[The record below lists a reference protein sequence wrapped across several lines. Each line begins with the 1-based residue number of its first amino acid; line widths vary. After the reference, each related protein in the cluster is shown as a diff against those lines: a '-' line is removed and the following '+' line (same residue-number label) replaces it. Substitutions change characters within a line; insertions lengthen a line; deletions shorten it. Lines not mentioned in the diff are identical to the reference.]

1 MKALILAC
9 IAGVFV
15 LGAESVRSIRLEPG
29 SEVVRKT
36 GPSQWT
42 RQPVPQPADPVASA
56 NAPRAILDKYCVAC
70 HNQQRKVANLML
82 DQMDLAQVSGEAAE
96 GWEKVVRKLRA
107 GEMPPRGA
115 APLEPAIRAALIA
128 SLEASIDRA
137 AESQPNPGRVA
148 VHRLNRTEYT
158 NAIRDLLALNID
170 GRTLLAPDDVDQQGF
185 DNIAGV
191 LSVSPVHMERYM
203 AAARTISRL
212 AVGDP
217 TFVPVFDTY
226 QLIRA
231 WDQEE
236 RMSDDL
242 PFGTRGGLAA
252 RHTFPLNGEY
262 VVKVRLQRQLYDY
275 LIGMGFPHDLEV
287 RVDGKRVGLL
297 TVGGAAKGQPA
308 PATFNGN
315 IISDTEWEAYMH
327 DADAKLEVRFTAEA
341 GTRVVGVSFL
351 DGHLEQEGVV
361 LPLQADYDAML
372 NEHYDGN
379 PRIESVAIGGPF
391 KPSGP
396 GETPSR
402 RRIFVCHPARTADEP
417 ACARRILSTLA
428 RRAYR
433 RPVSDADLE
442 TLLQFFDS
450 GRQQGTFEAGIQN
463 ALQRLLADPDFIFR
477 IERDP
482 AGKPQSAYRL
492 SDLELAS
499 RLSFFLWSSIP
510 DDELLD
516 VAAQG
521 RLKSPAVLEQQ
532 VRRMLK
538 DRRAKAL
545 VDNFASQWLH
555 LREISGVTPDP
566 HLYPEFNENLR
577 EAFRKETELFV
588 ESQFREDRSVLDLLT
603 ANYSFLNEQIATHYG
618 IRNVYGSHFR
628 RVALSNTERG
638 GLLSHGSLLTVTSY
652 PNRTSPV
659 LRGKWLLD
667 NILGS
672 PPPPPPA
679 NVPDLQESAE
689 NGRRLTM
696 REQMEVHRKN
706 PVCASCHVRMDQL
719 GFALERFDPIGRMR
733 SGDGGTPIDVSAVLP
748 DGTRF
753 DGLPGLRNL
762 LVDHHEEF
770 VATVTEKLLTYAIG
784 RQVSYYD
791 MPAVR
796 KIQRDAASGKYRWS
810 TLILGIVKSAPFQMR
825 RAES

>member
-1 MKALILAC
+1 VTLRHQVLIAVLIAAC
-9 IAGVFV
+9 VAGV
-15 LGAESVRSIRLEPG
+15 LARAG
-29 SEVVRKT
+29 SKDAG
-36 GPSQWT
+36 GPDLWT
-42 RQPVPQPADPVASA
+42 RQIAAEPAHPVSSGAVQT
-56 NAPRAILDKYCVAC
+56 RAILDKYCISC
-70 HNQQRKVANLML
+70 HNQQRKTANLAL
-82 DQMDLAQVSGEAAE
+82 DEMDVARVSGDAE
-96 GWEKVVRKLRA
+96 GWEKVVAKLRA

-115 APLEPAIRAALIA
+115 PQPDLGTRYALIT
-128 SLEASIDRA
+128 SLESSIDRA
-137 AESQPNPGRVA
+137 AEANPNPGRVSA
-148 VHRLNRTEYT
+148 HRLNRTEYT

-170 GRTLLAPDDVDQQGF
+170 GRALLAPDDVDRQGF

-226 QLIRA
+226 QLVRA
-231 WDQEE
+231 WDQDQ

-242 PFGTRGGLAA
+242 PFGTRGGLAV

-262 VVKVRLQRQLYDY
+262 IVKVRLQRQLYDY

-287 RVDGKRVGLL
+287 RVSGKRVGLL

-341 GTRVVGVSFL
+341 GTHVVGVSFL
-351 DGHLEQEGVV
+351 DGHLEPEGIV

-379 PRIESVAIGGPF
+379 PRIESVAIGGPY
-391 KPSGP
+391 KPDGP
-396 GETPSR
+396 GETESR
-402 RRIFVCHPARTADEP
+402 RRIFVCYPSRAAEEP
-417 ACARRILSTLA
+417 ACARRILSMLA

-433 RPVSDADLE
+433 RPVNDADIQ
-442 TLLQFFDS
+442 TLVDFYES
-450 GRQQGTFEAGIQN
+450 GRRQGGFESGIQH

-477 IERDP
+477 LERDP
-482 AGKPQSAYRL
+482 STKQTVYRL
-492 SDLELAS
+492 TDLELAS
-499 RLSFFLWSSIP
+499 RVSFFLWSSIP
-510 DDELLD
+510 DAELLD
-516 VAAQG
+516 VAEQG
-521 RLKSPAVLEQQ
+521 RLKNPVVLEQQ

-538 DRRAKAL
+538 DRRSKAL
-545 VDNFASQWLH
+545 IENFASQWLR
-555 LREISGVTPDP
+555 LRELSGVTPDP

-588 ESQFREDRSVLDLLT
+588 ESQFSEDRSVLDLLT
-603 ANYSFLNEQIATHYG
+603 ANYSFLNEQLAAHYG
-618 IRNVYGSHFR
+618 VRNVYGSHFR
-628 RVALSNTERG
+628 RVPLSNSDRG

-672 PPPPPPA
+672 PPPPPPPD
-679 NVPDLQESAE
+679 VPDLQESGK
-689 NGRRLTM
+689 NGRRLSM

-719 GFALERFDPIGRMR
+719 GFALERFDPIGRVR
-733 SGDGGTPIDVSAVLP
+733 AGEDGMPIDVSAVLP

-753 DGLPGLRNL
+753 DGLPGLRKL

-770 VATVTEKLLTYAIG
+770 VATVTEKMLTYAVG
-784 RQVSYYD
+784 RQVEYFD

-796 KIQRDAASGKYRWS
+796 KIQREAAAGKYRWS
-810 TLILGIVKSAPFQMR
+810 ALILGIVKSAPFQMR
-825 RAES
+825 RTES